1 MRTLLKLVCISLVP
15 IFCQAANQQAAEN
28 TRATQFPVVTSYNLE
43 KAKVVLPQDLEGQLN
58 ILLLSFEREQQP
70 AADSWVP
77 VAKQLEASHGDLR
90 HYQLPVFTRENFL
103 YRWWLNSSL
112 RSDMPEGE
120 SRKTTIPL
128 YLNRPAFLTDLQIS
142 TDKQIA
148 VLLVEKNGRVLWR
161 TTGEATDEK
170 KAGLLAAILAAGKT
184 EH

>member
-1 MRTLLKLVCISLVP
+1 MRILLKLACISLVP
-15 IFCQAANQQAAEN
+15 IFCQAANQQAAESA
-28 TRATQFPVVTSYNLE
+28 RVAEFPVVTSYNLE
-43 KAKVVLPQDLEGQLN
+43 KTKVVLPQDLEGQFN
-58 ILLLSFEREQQP
+58 ILLLSFEREQQSE
-70 AADSWVP
+70 ADSWVP
-77 VAKQLEASHGDLR
+77 VAKQVEASHADVR
-90 HYQLPVFTRENFL
+90 YYQLPVFTRENFL

-112 RSDMPEGE
+112 RSDLPEGE

-128 YLNRPAFLTDLQIS
+128 YLNRPAFLADLQIS
-142 TDKQIA
+142 TDQQIS